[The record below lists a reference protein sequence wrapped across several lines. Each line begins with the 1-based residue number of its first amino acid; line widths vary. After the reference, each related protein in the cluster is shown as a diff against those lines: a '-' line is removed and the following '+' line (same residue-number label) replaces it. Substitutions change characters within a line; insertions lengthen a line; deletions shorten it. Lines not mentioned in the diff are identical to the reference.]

1 MRCKAYDPKA
11 MQRIPPELTR
21 NARALR
27 REQTLA
33 ERALWQAL
41 RDQKPRFTRQ
51 LVVGHFIIDLAC
63 RSAKVGIELD
73 GSQHGEQIEADQQRT
88 NYLKGAR
95 LDRITI
101 LEQTT

>member
-1 MRCKAYDPKA
+1 MIRRPCSAFHK
-11 MQRIPPELTR
+11 LTR

-27 REQTLA
+27 RKQTAA

-41 RDQKPRFTRQ
+41 RDQKPRFTRGQ

-88 NYLKGAR
+88 KMIQGRKAGPYYDFG
-95 LDRITI
+95 
-101 LEQTT
+101 TTT